1 VSVYKFEKIKV
12 KKTVL
17 KLPINDAQYVTLEFL
32 DRASALR
39 ILDYLTIAYYKGAK
53 RYILYPE
60 DYVAGVLWSFESL
73 LAKVVCGQLPL
84 HESITEDIGFLWH
97 EYLQDKK
104 EHNFVEKPLENS
116 TYWVGQTHHL
126 CESKKWDTWLY
137 NKNDAIYFEITPSYH
152 WHFCKPQRNEKFV
165 SYKKFVKKYKPLA
178 IIKID
183 KKVAQGWLKI
193 VSRLL
198 ATAQKNHAEA
208 VRQDKDW
215 EKNLRER
222 AAAVKTTWELKE
234 NR

>member
-1 VSVYKFEKIKV
+1 MSRQQKM
-12 KKTVL
+12 KKTIS
-17 KLPINDAQYVTLEFL
+17 KLAIDVGRYLTLEF
-32 DRASALR
+32 DGKTSDLR
-39 ILDYLTIAYYKGAK
+39 SFDYLTIAYHNGTKK
-53 RYILYPE
+53 YILYTNDWVVE
-60 DYVAGVLWSFESL
+60 ALGMLKAL
-73 LAKVVCGQLPL
+73 LTKAIDNRLIL
-84 HESITEDIGFLWH
+84 HDSIVNDIGYLWN

-152 WHFCKPQRNEKFV
+152 WHFCKPQKNEKFV

-183 KKVAQGWLKI
+183 KKVAQRWLKI

-222 AAAVKTTWELKE
+222 AAAVKTTLELKE